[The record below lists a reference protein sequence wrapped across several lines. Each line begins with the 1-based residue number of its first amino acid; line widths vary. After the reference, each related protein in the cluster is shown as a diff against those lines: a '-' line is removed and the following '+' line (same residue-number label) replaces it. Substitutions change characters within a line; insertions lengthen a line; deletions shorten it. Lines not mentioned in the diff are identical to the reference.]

1 MGTGTE
7 TLVGIERIALVGGDS
22 TNRFDAALASVPVI
36 LLGGKGNDTLI
47 GGNLNDVLVGGNR
60 ADSAAGTDS
69 LTGGSGADTFDN
81 DAADNASRVTDVSD
95 SVIANVFA
103 SPFPSWLDVI

>member
-1 MGTGTE
+1 M
-7 TLVGIERIALVGGDS
+7 
-22 TNRFDAALASVPVI
+22 ASVPVI

-47 GGNLNDVLVGGNR
+47 GGTLNDVLVGGNR
-60 ADSAAGTDS
+60 ADSAGGTDS

-81 DAADNASRVTDVSD
+81 DAADTASRVTDVTD